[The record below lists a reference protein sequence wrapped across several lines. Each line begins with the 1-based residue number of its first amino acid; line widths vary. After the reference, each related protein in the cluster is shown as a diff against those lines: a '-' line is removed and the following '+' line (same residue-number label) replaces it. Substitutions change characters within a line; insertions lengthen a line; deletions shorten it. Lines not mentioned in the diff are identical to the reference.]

1 MNCFQCFHFH
11 NQGWPSLMLFDN
23 MINVCNIGVRKLAND
38 IYCSGMIY
46 LSSHWKRQHFAS
58 AFNCFVGVRINI
70 YKLAMVRKFYD
81 NNEWIFKLELFLSLR
96 QIWFSLHFISIIL
109 VWLSQWFCPIYHWN
123 AHTTIQRT
131 THNSIIHA
139 FTSWIDW
146 VRQTF
151 DFIAVLVICILCLV
165 WGKCTRC
172 MHATTSEWHYYLWL
186 QKVCMRSV

>member
-46 LSSHWKRQHFAS
+46 LSPHWKRQHFAS

-96 QIWFSLHFISIIL
+96 QIWFSLHFISFQLLLCDFRSGFAQFITEMLIQL
-109 VWLSQWFCPIYHWN
+109 FRKLH
-123 AHTTIQRT
+123 TIQLYM
-131 THNSIIHA
+131 HLPLESIELGRHLIL
-139 FTSWIDW
+139 S
-146 VRQTF
+146 
-151 DFIAVLVICILCLV
+151 LCL
-165 WGKCTRC
+165 
-172 MHATTSEWHYYLWL
+172 
-186 QKVCMRSV
+186 